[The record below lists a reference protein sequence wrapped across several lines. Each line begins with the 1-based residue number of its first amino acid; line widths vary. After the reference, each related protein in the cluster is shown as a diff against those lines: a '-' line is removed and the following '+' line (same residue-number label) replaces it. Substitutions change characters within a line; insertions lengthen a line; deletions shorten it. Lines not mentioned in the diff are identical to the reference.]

1 MSILSYEKTQNGNGA
16 DGIES
21 SPHDADEYARPPEGV
36 RLGGR
41 GVAAL
46 GPQEGDFAHA
56 RRRAGVVEDAADG
69 EAAGRGVKGKGDEG
83 VAGALVE
90 GDAVVEVQLAAG
102 AAARVKGN
110 EQLKGPAAQVGGGEG
125 GAEAGGDDGAAAQ
138 EQRDGGGVDGR
149 DGEGAAGAPDRAVR
163 VPVVEEGAGGQVDL
177 RRGGAG
183 LEDGGDQQRR
193 PVEVL
198 VLEGAGGAVARVG
211 VQHGQQGGLAGGRGA
226 PHRRVQ
232 VVEEA
237 VADGEGAAGAGG
249 DRGPAVELLRRLPER
264 VVVAVEGGEGA
275 EGCPPRAQ
283 LLGRV
288 AAEAAHVGAH
298 GVEAV
303 QRGEGQH
310 GAHRGPVHG
319 PRGEVVAEPVA
330 DARAGPGEGGP
341 RDDEGPQPGPP
352 REHGR
357 VRRRRHHG
365 PVEVVRI
372 VHGQPVL
379 VPHVRVD
386 RVVGEPALRAVPGV
400 LVRGLVVDGVPG
412 VEQVAAREALL
423 VAGGGGD
430 CFCCAGSR
438 CSRRGLGGRWRRGG
452 GGAVAVG
459 GVGGL
464 QFARPAGQRARRRA
478 DGRRGRRVALGGGV
492 GVVAGE
498 VAGEVAGLVHVD
510 PEGVN
515 VDARVAVEEAGKHGV
530 PVGAGVAREPVR
542 EDGHAGPHDAQP
554 RGAVGAL
561 EEDVL
566 LEARR
571 QRRVVLV
578 GHGRVDHDDVVLV
591 ARVQVRHERAHLV
604 QREALRVERED
615 APPVHVVN
623 VRPHGLE
630 RDVGPAVVVDDLG
643 HVKHVLVAVSGVRR
657 HGRAARNLGVL
668 LDDGGGR
675 LAGKEPKV
683 EHAAERVVLEVLAA
697 VAGLVNDHV
706 HAVGVEEE
714 DAVRP
719 AVPVL
724 KVDGVRAVQV
734 GARGDA
740 VAVLVPE
747 RADVA
752 RPVEAEGVRVLA
764 EPVEVRVLR
773 QPGAQPHVLR
783 LEDERR
789 RRRVEEHLVRV
800 AAADLEGKGRRR
812 VVEPEPVCRCRRRA
826 AGPREDGLGH
836 LVYLV
841 VLVLDLD
848 VEAVVCP
855 SLAGVV
861 AVRVA
866 SLARKREM
874 GRQPGS
880 RRLDVERLVA
890 GTLGQGLVPI
900 TGYQGARRGE
910 AGKEHARPEFHDA
923 SGDGTCASFRM
934 RWEPGRLITS
944 AAGIK

>member
-1 MSILSYEKTQNGNGA
+1 M
-16 DGIES
+16 
-21 SPHDADEYARPPEGV
+21 

-56 RRRAGVVEDAADG
+56 RRRAGVVEDAADL
-69 EAAGRGVKGKGDEG
+69 EAGGGGVKGKGDEG

-102 AAARVKGN
+102 AAGRVKSD

-125 GAEAGGDDGAAAQ
+125 GAEAGGDDGAGAQ
-138 EQRDGGGVDGR
+138 EERDGGGVDAR
-149 DGEGAAGAPDRAVR
+149 DGEGAAGAPHRAVR

-177 RRGGAG
+177 HRGGAG
-183 LEDGGDQQRR
+183 LEDRGDQQRR

-237 VADGEGAAGAGG
+237 VADGERAAGAGG

-275 EGCPPRAQ
+275 EGGPPRAQ

-319 PRGEVVAEPVA
+319 PGGEVVAEPVA
-330 DARAGPGEGGP
+330 DAGAGSREGGP
-341 RDDEGPQPGPP
+341 RDDERPQPGPP

-365 PVEVVRI
+365 PVEVVRV

-386 RVVGEPALRAVPGV
+386 RVVGEPALRAVPRV

-423 VAGGGGD
+423 VA
-430 CFCCAGSR
+430 CCCCCCYYCAGSR
-438 CSRRGLGGRWRRGG
+438 CNRRGLGGRRRRSGG
-452 GGAVAVG
+452 AGAVAVG

-464 QFARPAGQRARRRA
+464 QLARPAGQRARRRA

-498 VAGEVAGLVHVD
+498 VAGKVAGLVHVD

-515 VDARVAVEEAGKHGV
+515 VDARVAVEEAAKHGV
-530 PVGAGVAREPVR
+530 PVGGGVAREPVR

-566 LEARR
+566 LEARG

-623 VRPHGLE
+623 VCPHGLE
-630 RDVGPAVVVDDLG
+630 RDVGLAVVVDDLG
-643 HVKHVLVAVSGVRR
+643 HVKHVLVAVSGGGLHVVSSACHTVNLRHQMRLAWHLPALMEAQPPVRR

-714 DAVRP
+714 DAVRA

-724 KVDGVRAVQV
+724 EVDGMRAVQV

-752 RPVEAEGVRVLA
+752 RRVEPEGVRVLA

-773 QPGAQPHVLR
+773 QLGAQPHVLR

-848 VEAVVCP
+848 VEAVVCR
-855 SLAGVV
+855 SLAGE
-861 AVRVA
+861 
-866 SLARKREM
+866 LPFFFHLHGE
-874 GRQPGS
+874 
-880 RRLDVERLVA
+880 L
-890 GTLGQGLVPI
+890 TGLV
-900 TGYQGARRGE
+900 
-910 AGKEHARPEFHDA
+910 
-923 SGDGTCASFRM
+923 GD
-934 RWEPGRLITS
+934 L
-944 AAGIK
+944 